1 MGWGLILKNVNIPR
15 VSLSEI
21 DYKIEQEESMLNS
34 IEKRIISLIGYA
46 PKSAEELS
54 DLLTDLE
61 SDLESIQESA
71 VNLFL
76 LEYAKEFP
84 ENVVEDK

>member
-1 MGWGLILKNVNIPR
+1 MGWGLILKNVNLPR
-15 VSLSEI
+15 VSLNEI
-21 DYKIEQEESMLNS
+21 DYKIEQEESLINS

-54 DLLTDLE
+54 DLLIDLE
-61 SDLESIQESA
+61 SDFESIRESA

-76 LEYAKEFP
+76 LIYAKEFP
-84 ENVVEDK
+84 ENVAEDK